1 MNSPDPRL
9 KKLVEGARQNV
20 KPVGYTSVAAKR
32 SLTALR
38 RYEDW
43 KNSLPK
49 EKPEPAEQE
58 K

>member
-1 MNSPDPRL
+1 VDSPDPRL
-9 KKLVEGARQNV
+9 KKLVEGAQKHV
-20 KPVGYTSVAAKR
+20 KPVGYSSLYAKR
-32 SLTALR
+32 SLNAIR

-49 EKPEPAEQE
+49 EKSQVADLE

>member
-9 KKLVEGARQNV
+9 KKLVEGAQ
-20 KPVGYTSVAAKR
+20 KHIGPVGYTSLNAKR

-43 KNSLPK
+43 KNTLPK
-49 EKPEPAEQE
+49 EKPEPAAQQ